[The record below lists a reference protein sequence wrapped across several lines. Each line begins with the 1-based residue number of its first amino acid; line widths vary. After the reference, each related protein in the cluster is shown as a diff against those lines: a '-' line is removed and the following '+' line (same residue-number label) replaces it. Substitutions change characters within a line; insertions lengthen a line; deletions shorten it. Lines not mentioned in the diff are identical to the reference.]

1 MPVKPKAQATGFDL
15 TQHFADQMGAMLG
28 PNFPTDIGLAVSG
41 GGDSMVMMQLAADW
55 ARVFGIRLWVATV
68 DHGLRPESAAE
79 AEMVKA
85 EATEMGLPHTTLNW
99 TGWNGRG
106 NLQDAARQVRIDLLS
121 SWRGNCRH
129 VLMGH
134 TQDDQAETVIMRLA
148 RGSGVEGL
156 AAIRQ
161 RREIRSSATQIQ
173 LGKGEM
179 SPEGPPWPEDA
190 GDTWEVLR
198 PLLNVGRAQ
207 LRHYAKTLRVP
218 FVDDPSN
225 DDPAYA
231 RVRARKLIAEMDV
244 DQATLAATAT
254 RMSRATE
261 ALQRRA
267 FDVASQLLLDDPR
280 LPGCVILD
288 RDGFAKI
295 EIDTQLRLL
304 AGALQYVASAAY
316 RPRSEPLEAAL
327 DTVLSG
333 GVATLGGVVLTA
345 QGARIFV
352 AREPN
357 ALSGISAQ
365 IDPDALWDQRWLI
378 SGDVVTGMQVR
389 ALGEAGL
396 LAVPYEIR
404 KGAPRLAL
412 ASLPAIWDGDVLF
425 ACIPCG
431 IGPDYVMNLAPK
443 AGNFPSSLLTH

>member
-1 MPVKPKAQATGFDL
+1 MPVTPKAQTTGFDL
-15 TQHFADQMGAMLG
+15 TRHFADQMGAMLG
-28 PNFPTDIGLAVSG
+28 SNFPTDIGLAVSG

-121 SWRGNCRH
+121 LWRGNCRH

-173 LGKGEM
+173 LGKGEI

-261 ALQRRA
+261 AL
-267 FDVASQLLLDDPR
+267 
-280 LPGCVILD
+280 
-288 RDGFAKI
+288 
-295 EIDTQLRLL
+295 
-304 AGALQYVASAAY
+304 
-316 RPRSEPLEAAL
+316 
-327 DTVLSG
+327 
-333 GVATLGGVVLTA
+333 
-345 QGARIFV
+345 
-352 AREPN
+352 
-357 ALSGISAQ
+357 
-365 IDPDALWDQRWLI
+365 
-378 SGDVVTGMQVR
+378 
-389 ALGEAGL
+389 
-396 LAVPYEIR
+396 
-404 KGAPRLAL
+404 
-412 ASLPAIWDGDVLF
+412 
-425 ACIPCG
+425 
-431 IGPDYVMNLAPK
+431 
-443 AGNFPSSLLTH
+443 